1 MYSPNRRVR
10 FCESCAAGL
19 FPHRCRPGEPH
30 LPSSR
35 ARSVAVIGAL
45 SFLAM
50 ALASSNGVLFTLS
63 GFKSDYYSHGMA
75 TLFLLAFS
83 LHFVQVCVLT
93 VKLRRQA
100 AA

>member
-1 MYSPNRRVR
+1 
-10 FCESCAAGL
+10 
-19 FPHRCRPGEPH
+19 
-30 LPSSR
+30 
-35 ARSVAVIGAL
+35 VAVIGAL